1 MIQKI
6 KTNLC
11 ALARSL
17 GYSITDT
24 NLYKEDFPWL
34 MVRTG
39 YHTLQETL
47 DTRLENIDVIIDIFS
62 IYKGEKEILNIASN
76 LTNHIQQLKQSIP
89 DITYIHQKDLKI
101 LDDNSTGPVKKHGV
115 LIYAFKIA
123 SNLKEGE

>member
-39 YHTLQETL
+39 YHTSQETL

-62 IYKGEKEILNIASN
+62 IYKGEKEILNIVSN
-76 LTNHIQQLKQSIP
+76 LTNHI
-89 DITYIHQKDLKI
+89 
-101 LDDNSTGPVKKHGV
+101 
-115 LIYAFKIA
+115 
-123 SNLKEGE
+123 